1 MRRADAGQHLSRI
14 RWDDKAN
21 YLVKLSQ
28 EDNNRFAGDDPGKLK
43 PGEWLITA
51 DGNDDGIVPL
61 GLIEMCG
68 NSEAQG
74 GDCVCTRSSWWSGL

>member
-28 EDNNRFAGDDPGKLK
+28 DNNRFAGDDPSKLK
-43 PGEWLITA
+43 PGEWVITA
-51 DGNDDGIVPL
+51 DGNDDGIGRGTPKN
-61 GLIEMCG
+61 GRLICFG
-68 NSEAQG
+68 AG
-74 GDCVCTRSSWWSGL
+74 GA